1 MKLTHRRQFLQ
12 LAAGAAALPAVSK
25 IAQAQAYPTRPVHL
39 IVGFA
44 PGGSTDITARLIGQW
59 LSERLG
65 QSVVVENRPGAG
77 TNIATEAVVRSP
89 PDGYTLLMVAPSA
102 TINVTLYDKL
112 NFVFLRDI
120 APVASVVRQ
129 TQIVVAN
136 PSFTVKTIPELIAYA
151 KANPGKITMA
161 SAGIGSVGHLA
172 GELFKLMAGVD
183 FVHVPY
189 RGAGPALT
197 DLIGGQ
203 VMISFAGLAGS
214 IEYVKS
220 GKLRALAVTAANRSE
235 ALPDVPTVG
244 EFVPG
249 YEASDWFG
257 VVAPKNTP
265 ASIIDKLNKEI
276 NAVHRRPQIGCTL
289 HAVGRH
295 TACADA
301 SRVRQAACR
310 RNREMGQ
317 SDQGREHQARVIGQI
332 PSRLIERSASR
343 PNVGDAGAPSR
354 EAHSRGVRNPHLG
367 AGLASARP
375 DTQLSC
381 QIIAFRSRGWID
393 AGHISFPE
401 RQSRVIDAPVRAYR
415 RNPSTA

>member
-25 IAQAQAYPTRPVHL
+25 IAQAQAYPTRPMHL

-136 PSFTVKTIPELIAYA
+136 PSFTAKTIPELIAYA

-172 GELFKLMAGVD
+172 GKLFKMMAGVD

-220 GKLRALAVTAANRSE
+220 GKLRALAVTAANCSE

-257 VVAPKNTP
+257 SRSA
-265 ASIIDKLNKEI
+265 EE
-276 NAVHRRPQIGCTL
+276 
-289 HAVGRH
+289 H
-295 TACADA
+295 TCFHY
-301 SRVRQAACR
+301 RQA
-310 RNREMGQ
+310 Q
-317 SDQGREHQARVIGQI
+317 QG
-332 PSRLIERSASR
+332 S
-343 PNVGDAGAPSR
+343 
-354 EAHSRGVRNPHLG
+354 
-367 AGLASARP
+367 
-375 DTQLSC
+375 
-381 QIIAFRSRGWID
+381 
-393 AGHISFPE
+393 
-401 RQSRVIDAPVRAYR
+401 
-415 RNPSTA
+415 